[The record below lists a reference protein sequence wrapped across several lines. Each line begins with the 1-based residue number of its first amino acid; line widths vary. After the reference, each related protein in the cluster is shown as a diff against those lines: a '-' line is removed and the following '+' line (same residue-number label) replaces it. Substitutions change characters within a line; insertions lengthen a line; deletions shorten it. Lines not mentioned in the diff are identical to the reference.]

1 MERSKSFDLLR
12 TVAIVLVC
20 FGRHLTPCP
29 RGSDSFFQVGIH
41 NLTVVLHRGGWI
53 GVDLFFVL
61 SGFLV
66 SGLLF
71 REYQKFGSLSGK
83 SFLIRRGFKIY
94 PAFWLLIITTVA
106 VKCLWQHHFPIK
118 TTLSELAFV
127 QNYGPFLWS
136 HTWSLAVEEHFYFL
150 LLLFL
155 LFLSRRQRSRNPFG
169 VIPVSFLILATV
181 CLLMRVITAHE
192 LPYGHKTH
200 LFPSHLRMDSLFFG
214 VLISYLYHI
223 YPKRFLAF
231 AKQFRWVLVACG
243 IAMLA
248 PAFILQ
254 LATSPFIY
262 TFGLTIFYIGSGCL
276 LVASIAMT
284 LPDTRALRFA
294 SYIGSHSYSI
304 YLWHVAVAVWMI
316 PVFTR
321 LAGVYWSWPLYAVT
335 YVVCSLSVGVAM
347 ALLIEFPTLRV
358 RDRFFPSRG
367 RPLSVSPVGP
377 NPALELTLAPAGAL
391 AAQAA
396 SAQASASSSA
406 LSR

>member
-1 MERSKSFDLLR
+1 MERSRAFDLLR
-12 TVAIVLVC
+12 TLAIVLVC
-20 FGRHLTPCP
+20 FGRHLTPYP
-29 RGSDSFFQVGIH
+29 GGSDSFFQVGIH
-41 NLTVVLHRGGWI
+41 NLTVVLRRGGWI

-71 REYQKFGSLSGK
+71 REYQKFGSLSAK

-106 VKCLWQHHFPIK
+106 VKGLQQHHFPIK

-127 QNYGPFLWS
+127 QNYGPYLWS

-155 LFLSRRQRSRNPFG
+155 LFLSRGQRSRNPFEA
-169 VIPVSFLILATV
+169 IPVSCLILATV

-223 YPKRFLAF
+223 YPTRFLAF
-231 AKQFRWVLVACG
+231 AKQFRWILVACG

-248 PAFILQ
+248 PAFILP
-254 LATSPFIY
+254 LETSPFIS
-262 TFGLTIFYIGSGCL
+262 TFGLTIFYVGSGCL

-284 LPDTRALRFA
+284 LPDTRTVRFA

-304 YLWHVAVAVWMI
+304 YLWHVAVALWMV
-316 PVFTR
+316 PVFSH
-321 LAGVYWSWPLYAVT
+321 LAGVHWNWPLYAVT

-347 ALLIEFPTLRV
+347 AVLIEFPTLRV

-377 NPALELTLAPAGAL
+377 NPALELTLAPTGAL
-391 AAQAA
+391 AAQAP
-396 SAQASASSSA
+396 SAPASASSSA
-406 LSR
+406 LSG